1 MRATIAITLI
11 ATGLLAGCAPSQQQ
25 YDAAITVLQ
34 GSERA
39 RTEVLNDCVKRLSAS
54 DATWHHNAAVV
65 MNVSEKDA
73 PRLACSRYMK
83 AIVSGR
89 ATYQDMLDIQNR
101 RYTPKLI
108 KIFQG
113 R

>member
-1 MRATIAITLI
+1 MRIYIAMTLL
-11 ATGLLAGCAPSQQQ
+11 AAGLLTGCAPTEQE
-25 YDAAITVLQ
+25 YDSAITMLQ

-39 RTEVLNDCVKRLSAS
+39 RSQVLDDCIKRLSSS
-54 DATWHHNAAVV
+54 DRTARHNAAIV
-65 MNVSEKDA
+65 MDVADKDA
-73 PRLACSRYMK
+73 PRLACSRYLK
-83 AIVSGR
+83 AMVSGR